1 MVKNHSRSILFKKC
15 LKKIMLIF
23 GFSSFLLIMGSVS
36 LLAGSALNVSL
47 SDYLQQIKVSG
58 RVVDANNHPLI
69 GVNVIEPRVITLHP
83 GW

>member
-1 MVKNHSRSILFKKC
+1 
-15 LKKIMLIF
+15 
-23 GFSSFLLIMGSVS
+23 MGSVS